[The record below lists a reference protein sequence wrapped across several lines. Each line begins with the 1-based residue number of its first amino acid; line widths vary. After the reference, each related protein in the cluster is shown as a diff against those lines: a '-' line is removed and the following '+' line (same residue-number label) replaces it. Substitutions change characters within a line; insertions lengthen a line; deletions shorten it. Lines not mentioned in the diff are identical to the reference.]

1 MKKIISI
8 LLSAIMSVALL
19 AGCGKGS
26 SSNLKDTDGDVTLK
40 IAISG
45 AETKES
51 GAVMDEINKK
61 LSDLL
66 PNTKIEMIYGAS
78 AEKWPLWMS
87 TQKEIDLVHS
97 GFFTDLE
104 SDVRNEY
111 YLELN
116 DLVEENA
123 PDLKKNME
131 KYWVSYD
138 TGFIN
143 GKLYAISNVQF
154 YVKET
159 YVLKV
164 YNQVVPYLDSKALVN
179 EAWSSDKTTAKFY
192 DILSDGIAKAQKAG
206 VDCAGMVNLSTYE
219 LAKRGYHFIGGDNSN
234 FCYDNSDSGKII
246 DFYTTQEFKDYCAFM
261 KKAAA
266 SGWVSKDVLTG
277 QWSDHLYV
285 SDGSRYG
292 EDKTTG
298 IIPSTGDASETTA
311 FDLNNPDN
319 DVLTTNIGANGSY
332 WSIPFTSQNP
342 ARAMKLL
349 NLLHSEKGKDIVNL
363 LAYGIEGKHY
373 EFTDKENGDIKAF
386 DYIGQPSSSSAYGI
400 ANWKV
405 SNMLLGMYVV
415 EPYKHGIIDYAND
428 YYLNKANQAKKH
440 VLYGYNFDLE
450 SIRAKFNK
458 IAKNNDEYA
467 ESIYCGIVD
476 NSEELL
482 NDLNAKNKSAG
493 YEDVISELQKQADDY
508 IKSNK

>member
-1 MKKIISI
+1 MKKIICLALAMI
-8 LLSAIMSVALL
+8 MTLSLL
-19 AGCGKGS
+19 AGCGNNS
-26 SSNLKDTDGDVTLK
+26 SVNTKDTDGEVTLK
-40 IAISG
+40 IALSG
-45 AETKES
+45 AEGKES
-51 GAVMDEINKK
+51 SLVVDEINKK
-61 LSDLL
+61 LKDYL
-66 PNTKIEMIYGAS
+66 PNTKIEIIYGAS

-116 DLVEENA
+116 DLLDENA
-123 PDLKKNME
+123 PDLKGNMK
-131 KYWVSYD
+131 KYWTSYD
-138 TGFIN
+138 TGYIN

-159 YVLKV
+159 YVIKIF
-164 YNQVVPYLDSKALVN
+164 NKVVPYVDTKAMVS

-192 DILSDGIAKAQKAG
+192 DILSEGIAKAEKAG
-206 VDCAGMVNLSTYE
+206 VDCSGMVNLSTYE
-219 LAKRGYHFIGGDNSN
+219 LAKRGYHFIGGENSN
-234 FCYDNSDSGKII
+234 FCYDNSDDGKII

-285 SDGSRYG
+285 SGGSRYG
-292 EDKTTG
+292 EDNTTG

-311 FDLNNPDN
+311 FDLNNPEK
-319 DVLTTNIGANGSY
+319 DVLTTNIGGNGSY

-349 NLLHSEKGKDIVNL
+349 NLLHSEKGKEIVNL
-363 LAYGIEGKHY
+363 LAYGIEGMHY

-386 DYIGQPSSSSAYGI
+386 DYIGQPDSSSAYGI

-415 EPYKHGIIDYAND
+415 EPYKHQIVDYAND
-428 YYLNKANQAKKH
+428 YYLNKANKIKKH

-450 SIRAKFNK
+450 NIRTEFNK

-476 NSEELL
+476 NPDKLL
-482 NDLNAKNKSAG
+482 SDLNAKNKTAG
-493 YEDVISELQKQADDY
+493 FEKVMNELQKQADNY
-508 IKSNK
+508 IKSK

>member
-8 LLSAIMSVALL
+8 LLAAIMSVALL

-61 LSDLL
+61 FSDLL

-164 YNQVVPYLDSKALVN
+164 YNQVIPYLDSKALVN